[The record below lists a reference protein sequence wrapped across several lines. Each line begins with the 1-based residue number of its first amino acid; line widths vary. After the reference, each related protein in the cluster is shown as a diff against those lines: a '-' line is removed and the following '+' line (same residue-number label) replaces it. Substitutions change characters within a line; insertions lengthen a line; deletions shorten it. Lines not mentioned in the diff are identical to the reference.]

1 MQKDDFR
8 KEVED
13 FINQTGIS
21 ETAFGILALKQ
32 PNFVFQLKEGRECR
46 EATQEKVFEF
56 MTHYTGGEVQPNDFY
71 KGE

>member
-1 MQKDDFR
+1 MQKDEF
-8 KEVED
+8 KKMVEL
-13 FINQTGIS
+13 FIEEKKIS

-46 EATQEKVFEF
+46 EATQEKVLEF
-56 MTHYTGGEVQPNDFY
+56 MANYSGEVQPNDFY